1 MWTEGSIKIENSI
14 FHYWVKA
21 YDEPSEEYGIDGG
34 KISKLMLKS
43 KGKVVCNY
51 DRGWDIKPAD
61 ERAEKALQILLYAK
75 N

>member
-21 YDEPSEEYGIDGG
+21 YDEPSEEYGINGG

-61 ERAEKALQILLYAK
+61 ESTEKALQILLYAK

>member
-1 MWTEGSIKIENSI
+1 MWTEGSIKRESSI

-21 YDEPSEEYGIDGG
+21 YDEPSEEYGINGG

-61 ERAEKALQILLYAK
+61 ESTEKALQILLYAK